1 MSRRRPARAGRRQ
14 IEDVGAT
21 RWAERAASELRASG
35 ETARRR
41 DVSTATQ
48 LTRQE
53 PQVAALIRQGV
64 VQSGHRPRSC
74 SSVHAPSIS
83 TCGTA
88 TRSPASPHAPSSP
101 SSRSTCGRRVRLG
114 RDRHGTSRRTVSR
127 RARPSRAAG
136 HRADR
141 SGGRGDV
148 PGWAREGDGA
158 GAAGRGGGA
167 RPTRQEEHQHQGS
180 VAHVRASPVLS
191 SGLVGASAVGG
202 RAVTHLRS
210 PVRARRSTRRLRT
223 RHTTTATITMART
236 TKAASRPKAF
246 STCAYEAPAA

>member
-64 VQSGHRPRSC
+64 VQPGHRPRSC

-101 SSRSTCGRRVRLG
+101 PSRSSCGRRVRLG
-114 RDRHGTSRRTVSR
+114 RDLPGPLVGPFLAVHDRPERRVTAPIV
-127 RARPSRAAG
+127 RAAG
-136 HRADR
+136 ATSRVGPVRATALAQP
-141 SGGRGDV
+141 V
-148 PGWAREGDGA
+148 EE
-158 GAAGRGGGA
+158 AGRG
-167 RPTRQEEHQHQGS
+167 P
-180 VAHVRASPVLS
+180 P
-191 SGLVGASAVGG
+191 
-202 RAVTHLRS
+202 
-210 PVRARRSTRRLRT
+210 ARRSISTRDPWRTSAPPRSSRLVLSVHQLWAGVR
-223 RHTTTATITMART
+223 
-236 TKAASRPKAF
+236 
-246 STCAYEAPAA
+246 